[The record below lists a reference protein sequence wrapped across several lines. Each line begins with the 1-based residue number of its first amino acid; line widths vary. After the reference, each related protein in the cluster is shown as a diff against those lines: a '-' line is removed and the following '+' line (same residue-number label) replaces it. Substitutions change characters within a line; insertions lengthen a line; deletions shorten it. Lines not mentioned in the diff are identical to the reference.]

1 MELSAYDKLPYP
13 SHTYPQTHPDRLAT
27 VAMLC
32 GMNPAPVEHC
42 RVLELGCGAG
52 GNLVSFAF
60 DLKQSELMGVDLA
73 SLPISEGNALIAE
86 LGLKN
91 ITLSQV
97 DLMELSKDLGEFDYI
112 IAHGLYSWVPKPAQD
127 RILAICETH
136 LAKQGVAYISYNAY
150 PGGHLREISRE
161 MMRFHTSDIL
171 EPKQRLEQSRAV
183 VRWAAE
189 AQYETNTYATWLRE
203 FDQRLQKRSDGSFY
217 HDDIAEINTPVYF
230 HHFAKHAAEHGLQ
243 FLSEADFFE
252 TENYVEFPPEV
263 RAHLDQ
269 MARDNL
275 LAKEQYLDFLNG
287 RSFRQ
292 TLLCRHDVALDRP
305 VKPERIK
312 GLYVKSS
319 ALPTSPTPDI
329 KSKSVEEFRTKKDAA
344 ATTDLPLAK
353 AALLHLGEIHPRGIR
368 FEELTRRARALA
380 GKSEQNNGD
389 DAQTL
394 AEVILRSFS
403 AGVVELHL
411 HEPIFSVEAGA
422 FPIASP
428 LARWQGRRGDVV
440 TTLLHES
447 IRVADN
453 LALQLIQLLDGTRD
467 REALIRELSSLME
480 ANIESPE
487 TPPVSAAEKESLL
500 KAIPKQLEQK
510 LAELGKLGLLLA

>member
-27 VAMLC
+27 IATLC
-32 GMNPAPVEHC
+32 GMNPAPVESC

-60 DLKQSELMGVDLA
+60 DLKQSELTGVDLA

-97 DLMELSKDLGEFDYI
+97 DLMELSEDLGEFDYI
-112 IAHGLYSWVPKPAQD
+112 IAHGLYSWVPNPAQD
-127 RILAICETH
+127 RILAICATH

-150 PGGHLREISRE
+150 PGGHLREISRD
-161 MMRFHTSDIL
+161 MMLFHTSDIL
-171 EPKQRLEQSRAV
+171 EPKERLEQSRAV
-183 VRWAAE
+183 IRWAAE
-189 AQYETNTYATWLRE
+189 AQFETDTYATWLRE
-203 FDQRLQKRSDGSFY
+203 FDKRLQKRSDGSFY
-217 HDDIAEINTPVYF
+217 HDDLAEINTPVYF

-243 FLSEADFFE
+243 FLSEADYFE
-252 TENYVEFPPEV
+252 TENYCEFPSEV

-269 MARDNL
+269 MALENL

-305 VKPERIK
+305 VKSERIN
-312 GLYVKSS
+312 GMYIKSS
-319 ALPTSPTPDI
+319 ALPTSPTPDL
-329 KSKSVEEFRTKKDAA
+329 KSKSIEEFRTKKDAA

-353 AALLHLGEIHPRGIR
+353 AALLFLGEIHPRGIR
-368 FEELTRRARALA
+368 FEELTRRACELA
-380 GKSEQNNGD
+380 GKSEPNNGD

-411 HEPIFSVEAGA
+411 HEPTFSVEAGT
-422 FPIASP
+422 FPLASP
-428 LARWQGRRGDVV
+428 LARWQARRGDVV

-447 IRVADN
+447 LRIADN

-467 REALIRELSSLME
+467 RGALSRELSSLME
-480 ANIESPE
+480 ANMESSDNAAEFP
-487 TPPVSAAEKESLL
+487 AEKESLL
-500 KAIPKQLEQK
+500 SAIPQQLEQK